1 MSLTAV
7 LGVCIVAAVIATL
20 LKGYKGEYAM
30 LVAITAGAVILLSAV
45 FDIMDGLLTLHN
57 TVSNYGID
65 TSYFF
70 VAVKALGICVI
81 TGFIADTC
89 RDAGQTS
96 LASKAELAGRCAIFV
111 MSIPLLLSL
120 LETAYGFI
128 G

>member
-1 MSLTAV
+1 MNLTAV
-7 LGVCIVAAVIATL
+7 FGICIIAAVIATL

-30 LVAITAGAVILLSAV
+30 LVAIAAGAAVLLSAV
-45 FDIMDGLLTLHN
+45 FDVMKGLLTLRN
-57 TVSNYGID
+57 TVAEYGLD
-65 TSYFF
+65 TSYFS

-96 LASKAELAGRCAIFV
+96 LASKAELAGRCAIFI

-120 LETAYGFI
+120 LKTAYGFI
-128 G
+128 K

>member
-1 MSLTAV
+1 MSLT
-7 LGVCIVAAVIATL
+7 GIFGICIIAAVIATL

-30 LVAITAGAVILLSAV
+30 LVAIAAGAAVLLSVV
-45 FDIMDGLLTLHN
+45 FDVMSGLLTLRN
-57 TVSNYGID
+57 TVAEYGLD
-65 TSYFF
+65 TSYFS

-96 LASKAELAGRCAIFV
+96 LASKAELAGRCAIFI

-120 LETAYGFI
+120 LKTAYGFI
-128 G
+128 K